1 MSLSG
6 PPRGGA
12 VVRTTT
18 VLTALL
24 VALGV
29 CILADGTGVAQAQ
42 GTVYLTFDD
51 GPVRPGTEGNNTR
64 LDGSTPAV
72 LTVLRERRVKA
83 TFFVVGEQA
92 RKHSDL
98 VYREYAQGH
107 SVQNHSDTHPHLTR
121 LTNEEIRRELRR
133 ANRAI
138 VGAGAPRPHTFRPPY
153 GSTNDR
159 VKRVGASLGL
169 SQILWTPPD
178 SNDWEDPPPREI
190 CARVMDMAA
199 PGAVILLHDGSGANT
214 DEALPCIIGNLRA
227 KGYRFGTL

>member
-1 MSLSG
+1 M
-6 PPRGGA
+6 
-12 VVRTTT
+12 

-24 VALGV
+24 VALGG
-29 CILADGTGVAQAQ
+29 CSLADGTEVAQVAQTQ

-51 GPVRPGTEGNNTR
+51 GPVRAGNTPVVMQGKDAP
-64 LDGSTPAV
+64 LDGNTPAV
-72 LTVLRERRVKA
+72 LDVLRNYRVNA

-92 RKHSDL
+92 RKHPNL

-107 SVQNHSDTHPHLTR
+107 SVQNHSDTHPNLTR

-138 VGAGAPRPHTFRPPY
+138 VGAGAPRPHTFRPPHVK
-153 GSTNDR
+153 TDDR

-169 SQILWTPPD
+169 AQLRWTEPA
-178 SNDWEDPPPREI
+178 SGDWEDPPPREI

-214 DEALPCIIGNLRA
+214 DEALPCIIENLRA